1 MPADQT
7 PVDGPHRIHVRRTP
21 AGVEL
26 DSSHRIGSLLI
37 ALARDFEEDPTGVAD
52 QLRELAGLDRSAR
65 HQGGDSYAVH
75 ERDACV
81 DELLESLGGGSQLIY
96 GKQVGAL
103 ATALLAAGQVAIVPT
118 QQNRRAS

>member
-1 MPADQT
+1 MSEAT

-21 AGVEL
+21 TGVEL

-75 ERDACV
+75 ERDALV
-81 DELLESLGGGSQLIY
+81 DGLLDSLGGGSQLIY

-103 ATALLAAGQVAIVPT
+103 AASLLAAGQVAIVPT
-118 QQNRRAS
+118 QREAGAA